1 MTFLKGHGSAR
12 GIKTASFIIGVEP
25 IISVNNLHR
34 SVRRRRCYWRVT
46 AARFFLS
53 SFCLFKKAMVLP
65 LLT

>member
-46 AARFFLS
+46 AARLFS
-53 SFCLFKKAMVLP
+53 SFCLLKKAMVLP